1 MLVLIAA
8 LFLSGSADGPW
19 EMLESG
25 PITFEYQEQDQKLA
39 AFLAEVAREHW
50 PRLRRDAGLRAG
62 LRVQVV
68 IAPTAQSFMD
78 EQPRGSKV
86 PEWAAGVAH
95 PGHNLVV
102 LKSPRAI
109 KGAQPHYERIFIH
122 ELSHIALAGALHR
135 SRIPKWLHEGFAIH
149 EAGEWS
155 IGREAVLTRAALNRS
170 IIPFDELMRGF
181 PAGESRAR
189 VAYAQSA
196 DLVGYL
202 LGRFGND
209 AFARFLAELGVGRSA
224 YEASRAAFGLSLV
237 AIEEDWVRHVSRR
250 YAWVWVPVVTSS
262 MTIWFV
268 ATLLFLLGYV
278 RKRRQSKLRLE
289 MWEIEDDLSGMHD
302 DDDDDG
308 PRWIQ

>member
-1 MLVLIAA
+1 MLELIAA
-8 LFLSGSADGPW
+8 IFLAGSTDDPW
-19 EMLESG
+19 EMLDES
-25 PITFEYQEQDQKLA
+25 PITFEYQEPDRKLA
-39 AFLAEVAREHW
+39 SFLAEVAREHW
-50 PRLRRDAGLRAG
+50 PRLRRDAGLREG
-62 LRVQVV
+62 VRVQVV
-68 IAPTAQSFMD
+68 IAPTAEAFMD
-78 EQPRGSKV
+78 EQPRGARV

-95 PGHNLVV
+95 PGHNLIV

-109 KGAQPHYERIFIH
+109 KGPQPHYERIFIH

-170 IIPFDELMRGF
+170 IIPFDELMRSF
-181 PAGESRAR
+181 PVGESRAR

-202 LGRFGND
+202 LGRFGSD
-209 AFARFLAELGVGRSA
+209 AFARFLEELGSGHDPYA
-224 YEASRAAFGLSLV
+224 ASRAAFSLSLV
-237 AIEEDWVRHVSRR
+237 AIEEDWARHVSRR

-278 RKRRQSKLRLE
+278 RKRRQSNLRLE
-289 MWEIEDDLSGMHD
+289 MWEIEDELDRMHD
-302 DDDDDG
+302 NEDG